1 MGMTSASL
9 AAAILAALLSGQSGS
24 DPQAYALYQAKLA
37 VLMGTAAT
45 GTATASTPASAAAS
59 TPGACLLA
67 PGAGNLSST
76 SDCTSCHTSYAARH
90 SHPVDVYQDGARSRS
105 LRTSAEVV
113 RRGVFL
119 ADGKVTCL
127 SCHDGNSTW
136 KYKIAIP
143 PGADLRPR
151 VKPGNPS
158 TYSPGMVVRTAG
170 AMPSGSDVSPTPLCK
185 ACHAFD

>member
-1 MGMTSASL
+1 MTSASL
-9 AAAILAALLSGQSGS
+9 AATLLVALLSGQSGS

-37 VLMGTAAT
+37 VLMGTPAT
-45 GTATASTPASAAAS
+45 GPATASAPTASAASA
-59 TPGACLLA
+59 PGGCLLA

-76 SDCTSCHTSYAARH
+76 SDCTSCHTSYAAKH
-90 SHPVDVYQDGARSRS
+90 SHPVDVYQDGGRSRS

-119 ADGKVTCL
+119 SDGKVTCL

-136 KYKIAIP
+136 KYKIAMP
-143 PGADLRPR
+143 PGAEPRPR
-151 VKPGNPS
+151 VKPGNPL
-158 TYSPGMVVRTAG
+158 TYAPGMVVRAAM